1 MKKEPEM
8 PPRRRSMSHPETG
21 PYVIVNGCSIS
32 NHLNGKIPVA
42 NGRQVQTFNAPTIHS
57 QRPTTENKGYEAKG
71 VREDEGDCM
80 GRVTASAPGKC
91 ILFGEH
97 AVVYGQPAVAVAIE
111 QRISVSIETLGSSS
125 ESWKIDGMQFD
136 PKRHPHVQAL
146 RNRLWQPQQGA
157 PNLIIRINGDI
168 PPASGLGSSAAL
180 SVAASAALRTARGRW
195 YNTLNQPQNS
205 ESWAEGYSSQF
216 DNVNLY
222 STEDQELNA
231 YRKGEAGNSMHY
243 VSDESV
249 VDLDECALL
258 AHAVE
263 AVAQGGR
270 ASPMDAST
278 CAHGGII
285 LLSDTLESNEEY
297 LYTRRLKMPDGERIW
312 HLHSIDLPKPTE
324 EIFLVI
330 GNTGV
335 HAPTAQQVAKV
346 AATIEAHPE
355 RMKVIE
361 TIGLI
366 ARRGIQ
372 SLREGDYAA
381 VGRAMTE
388 NQIMLQSLGVSCP
401 ELENL
406 IRAAAP
412 TSLGAKLTGA
422 GGGGCMVAL
431 TTDPKQT
438 SEAIELAGGRTLI
451 SKFGNGGLSI
461 DETENLPLW
470 DTKPNV

>member
-1 MKKEPEM
+1 M
-8 PPRRRSMSHPETG
+8 
-21 PYVIVNGCSIS
+21 
-32 NHLNGKIPVA
+32 GKFPIA
-42 NGRQVQTFNAPTIHS
+42 IGRQVQTFNAPTI
-57 QRPTTENKGYEAKG
+57 PTLTPSTKNKGYEAKG
-71 VREDEGDCM
+71 AREDEGDCM

-125 ESWKIDGMQFD
+125 ETWKIDGMQFD

-157 PNLIIRINGDI
+157 PNLTIRISGDI
-168 PPASGLGSSAAL
+168 PAASGLGSSAAL

-195 YNTLNQPQNS
+195 YNRLNQPLDT
-205 ESWAEGYSSQF
+205 ETWAEGYSSHF
-216 DNVNLY
+216 DNEELY
-222 STEDQELNA
+222 SIEDQELNA
-231 YRKGEAGNSMHY
+231 QRKNGTGNAVHY
-243 VSDESV
+243 VCDETV

-278 CAHGGII
+278 CTHGGIV
-285 LLSDTLESNEEY
+285 LLSDSIEPNEEY
-297 LYTRRLKMPDGERIW
+297 LYTRQLKMTDGARIW
-312 HLHSIDLPKPTE
+312 HLHSINLPKPTE

-335 HAPTAQQVAKV
+335 HAPTSHQVAKV
-346 AATIEAHPE
+346 AAAIEAHPE
-355 RMKVIE
+355 RMKEIE

-388 NQIMLQSLGVSCP
+388 NQIMLQGLGVSCP
-401 ELENL
+401 ELEVL

-412 TSLGAKLTGA
+412 TALGAKLTGA
-422 GGGGCMVAL
+422 GGGGCMIAL
-431 TTDPKQT
+431 TTDPKRT

-451 SKFGNGGLSI
+451 SRFGNVGLSI
-461 DETENLPLW
+461 DESENLPLW
-470 DTKPNV
+470 ATKLNS

>member
-1 MKKEPEM
+1 
-8 PPRRRSMSHPETG
+8 
-21 PYVIVNGCSIS
+21 
-32 NHLNGKIPVA
+32 
-42 NGRQVQTFNAPTIHS
+42 
-57 QRPTTENKGYEAKG
+57 
-71 VREDEGDCM
+71 M

-111 QRISVSIETLGSSS
+111 QRISVSLETLGSSS
-125 ESWKIDGMQFD
+125 ESWKIDGMKFD

-157 PNLIIRINGDI
+157 PNLKIRINGDI

-180 SVAASAALRTARGRW
+180 SVAASAALRIARGRW
-195 YNTLNQPQNS
+195 FNTVEQPQQID
-205 ESWAEGYSSQF
+205 SWAEGYSSQF
-216 DNVNLY
+216 EQENLY
-222 STEDQELNA
+222 SIEDQELNA
-231 YRKGEAGNSMHY
+231 HRKGEAGNALHY

-249 VDLDECALL
+249 VNLDECALL

-263 AVAQGGR
+263 AIAQGGR

-278 CAHGGII
+278 CAHGGIV
-285 LLSDTLESNEEY
+285 LLSDSLEPKDEF
-297 LYTRRLKMPDGERIW
+297 LYTRRLKTPEGERTW
-312 HLHSIDLPKPTE
+312 HLHSISLPKPTKE
-324 EIFLVI
+324 VFLVI
-330 GNTGV
+330 GNTGI

-355 RMKVIE
+355 RMKEIE

-388 NQIMLQSLGVSCP
+388 NQIMLQGLGVSCP

-412 TSLGAKLTGA
+412 TALGAKLTGG

-431 TTDPKQT
+431 TTNPKQT

-451 SKFGNGGLSI
+451 SKFGDVGLSI
-461 DETENLPLW
+461 DESENLPLW
-470 DTKPNV
+470 ATKPNA

>member
-1 MKKEPEM
+1 
-8 PPRRRSMSHPETG
+8 
-21 PYVIVNGCSIS
+21 
-32 NHLNGKIPVA
+32 
-42 NGRQVQTFNAPTIHS
+42 
-57 QRPTTENKGYEAKG
+57 
-71 VREDEGDCM
+71 M

-111 QRISVSIETLGSSS
+111 QRISVSIETLGSAS
-125 ESWKIDGMQFD
+125 ESWKINGMQFE

-195 YNTLNQPQNS
+195 FNKVDASLKI

-216 DNVNLY
+216 ENEKLY
-222 STEDQELNA
+222 SIEDQEINA
-231 YRKGEAGNSMHY
+231 RREGDFGSAKHY
-243 VSDESV
+243 VADQSV
-249 VDLDECALL
+249 VDEDECALL

-285 LLSDTLESNEEY
+285 LLSDVLESQEEY
-297 LYTRRLKMPDGERIW
+297 LYTRRLKMPEGERVW
-312 HLHSIDLPKPTE
+312 HLHSIDLPKSTE
-324 EIFLVI
+324 EVFLVI

-335 HAPTAQQVAKV
+335 HAPTSHQVDKV

-355 RMKVIE
+355 RMKEIE
-361 TIGLI
+361 TIGMI
-366 ARRGIQ
+366 ARRGIR

-381 VGRAMTE
+381 VGRAMSE
-388 NQIMLQSLGVSCP
+388 NQIMLQGLGVSCP

-431 TTDPKQT
+431 TTNPKQT

-451 SKFGNGGLSI
+451 SKFGNVGLSI

-470 DTKPNV
+470 ATQPDA